1 MQRSHARSP
10 RPVTSSRAEGSGSFG
25 AQGAPSEDF
34 ANDCGYRSS
43 AGEDLAPHT
52 KPVHA
57 AEQITRI
64 LTPYVA
70 AVLAAKTHRR
80 ETTGEQRPLPRP
92 HPDQPHAKTIADLQ
106 DRSGVIC
113 WWGSH
118 TEEWWALVPGGTQW
132 QIVSAPD
139 PESLIETIA
148 NARARR

>member
-1 MQRSHARSP
+1 M
-10 RPVTSSRAEGSGSFG
+10 
-25 AQGAPSEDF
+25 
-34 ANDCGYRSS
+34 
-43 AGEDLAPHT
+43 
-52 KPVHA
+52 
-57 AEQITRI
+57 
-64 LTPYVA
+64 A

-80 ETTGEQRPLPRP
+80 ETTGEQRPLPLPRP
-92 HPDQPHAKTIADLQ
+92 HPDQPPAKTIADLQ

-148 NARARR
+148 IARARR